1 MLFRVVCGS
10 NHAPFTRQNV
20 GTLRN
25 HSYNRKTVIQSS
37 YVYSSIFSRLNTT
50 GHLNISTSILII
62 STSIF
67 IFQCMDLNISTS
79 MSIFRL
85 RLKYFDFDFCKFDFD
100 FSISTLIFIIST
112 SINVHHI
119 FVPFGQAYEIC
130 ICFFRIV
137 RL

>member
-85 RLKYFDFDFCKFDFD
+85 RLRPVLYVEFNP
-100 FSISTLIFIIST
+100 SHLI
-112 SINVHHI
+112 V
-119 FVPFGQAYEIC
+119 E
-130 ICFFRIV
+130 FFRRNFDGSDMFSLCVELKSSDLIAGAV
-137 RL
+137 AAQI